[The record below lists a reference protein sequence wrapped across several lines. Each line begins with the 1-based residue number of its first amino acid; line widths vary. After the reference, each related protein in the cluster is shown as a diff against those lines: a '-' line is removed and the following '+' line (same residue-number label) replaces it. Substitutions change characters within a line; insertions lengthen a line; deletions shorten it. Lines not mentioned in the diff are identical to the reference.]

1 VWWRCKEDHSYKS
14 AVATRT
20 SGVGCPICD
29 GKVILTGYNDLMTQN
44 PQLAAEWNYDRNGN
58 LTPDQVAPFS
68 NKKVWWKCEK
78 GHEWESRIATRNQN
92 SNCPYC
98 GNKKLLSG
106 FNDLATRFPEL
117 ALDWDYTKNEQT
129 PSQVLAGD
137 KSKKIWICKEC
148 GHSYEK
154 SVYNKVRSPK
164 CPKCKK

>member
-1 VWWRCKEDHSYKS
+1 M
-14 AVATRT
+14 TRN
-20 SGVGCPICD
+20 
-29 GKVILTGYNDLMTQN
+29 L
-44 PQLAAEWNYDRNGN
+44 QLAAEWNYDRNGN

-137 KSKKIWICKEC
+137 KSKKFWICKEC